1 MVKFQHLH
9 EEIRVMTT
17 QKNSGAEQLFDKF
30 GTYILPGRV
39 TDPQRGI
46 EEATEAERIGLGAV
60 WISERYA
67 TKEPAVLAGAVSQ
80 ITDKVRIAGTMYV
93 TMRHPIVTASVA
105 NLMQQLTG
113 DRFRLLLAKA
123 VPEYLASL
131 GSAPIVFKRLAD
143 SISIYRRL
151 WAGETVSYDGILGK
165 FPNLALTDLY
175 EGPPPPII
183 FTAIGPKSLAFAG
196 EHCDGVLLHP
206 FITAQGVTNSVK
218 IVRQAAEQAGRAPDA
233 VRIYHNI
240 IVAPDLPKDIE
251 EAVVGGRAITYF
263 QTPGFGEIIT
273 QINGWDNAVLDA
285 IRSHP
290 QMQNMKGENAD
301 QAFTREQLVEVSRVL
316 PQQWLDDGAAVGTAA
331 QCAAKLCGFLDA
343 GADEILLHG
352 SSPAAMGPLTEE
364 LRKALA

>member
-1 MVKFQHLH
+1 MPAS
-9 EEIRVMTT
+9 TD
-17 QKNSGAEQLFDKF
+17 SGADQLFDKF

-39 TDPQRGI
+39 ADPQRGL

-67 TKEPAVLAGAVSQ
+67 TKEPAVLSGAVSQ
-80 ITDKVRIAGTMYV
+80 LTKKVRIAGTMYV
-93 TMRHPIVTASVA
+93 TMRNPVVTASVA

-123 VPEYLASL
+123 VPHYLASL
-131 GSAPIVFKRLAD
+131 GSPPIIFKRLAD

-151 WAGETVSYDGILGK
+151 WAGETVNYDGILGS
-165 FPNLALTDLY
+165 FPNLVLTDRY
-175 EGPPPPII
+175 DGPPPPII

-196 EHCDGVLLHP
+196 EHCDGVLTHP
-206 FITAQGVTNSVK
+206 FITIEGLASSIK
-218 IVRQAAEQAGRAPDA
+218 IVRQAAEKAGRDPDS

-240 IVAPDLPKDIE
+240 IVAPDLPKDTE

-263 QTPGFGEIIT
+263 QTPGFGEIICE
-273 QINGWDNAVLDA
+273 INGWDTAVLDK
-285 IRSHP
+285 IRTHP
-290 QMQNMKGENAD
+290 QMLNLKGNNAD
-301 QAFTREQLVEVSRVL
+301 QSFTRDQLVEVSRVL

-331 QCAAKLCGFLDA
+331 QCAAKLGTFLDA

-352 SSPAAMGPLTEE
+352 SAPADMGPLTDE
-364 LRKALA
+364 LRKMLG

>member
-1 MVKFQHLH
+1 MPA
-9 EEIRVMTT
+9 
-17 QKNSGAEQLFDKF
+17 QKSNGADQLFDKF

-39 TDPQRGI
+39 ADPQRGI

-80 ITDKVRIAGTMYV
+80 ITKKVRIAGTMYV

-123 VPEYLASL
+123 VPEYLASM
-131 GSAPIVFKRLAD
+131 GSPPIIFKRLAD
-143 SISIYRRL
+143 AISIYRQL
-151 WAGETVSYDGILGK
+151 WAGETVNYEGILGK
-165 FPNLALTDLY
+165 FPKMALTDRY
-175 EGPPPPII
+175 EGPNPPII

-206 FITAQGVTNSVK
+206 FITVKGVASSIK
-218 IVRQAAEQAGRAPDA
+218 IVRQAAEQAGRDPDS

-240 IVAPDLPKDIE
+240 IVAPDLARDVE

-263 QTPGFGEIIT
+263 QTPGFGEIICQT
-273 QINGWDNAVLDA
+273 NGWDTAVLDK

-290 QMQNMKGENAD
+290 QMLNMEGDNAD

-331 QCAAKLCGFLDA
+331 QCAAKLCTFLDA

-352 SSPAAMGPLTEE
+352 SSPAAMGPLTTE
-364 LRKALA
+364 LRKLLV